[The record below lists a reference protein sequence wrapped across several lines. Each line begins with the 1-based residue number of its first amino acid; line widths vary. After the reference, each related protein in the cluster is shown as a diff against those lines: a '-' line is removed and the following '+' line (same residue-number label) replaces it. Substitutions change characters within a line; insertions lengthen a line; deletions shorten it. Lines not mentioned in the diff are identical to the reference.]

1 MLFYLYMK
9 IKNMVFKKLILLC
22 IIIIILCLFGYNEKF
37 TDIFYKSEIRLRD
50 YQDILSTTE
59 SEIKKLKNKGIS

>member
-1 MLFYLYMK
+1 M
-9 IKNMVFKKLILLC
+9 IFKKLILLC

>member
-1 MLFYLYMK
+1 MK
-9 IKNMVFKKLILLC
+9 IKNMIFKKIILVSIL
-22 IIIIILCLFGYNEKF
+22 IIILCLLMNNVKNEKF

>member
-1 MLFYLYMK
+1 M
-9 IKNMVFKKLILLC
+9 IFKKLILLC
-22 IIIIILCLFGYNEKF
+22 IIIIIICLFSYNEKF

>member
-1 MLFYLYMK
+1 M
-9 IKNMVFKKLILLC
+9 IFKKIILVS
-22 IIIIILCLFGYNEKF
+22 IIIIILCLLMNNVKNEKF

>member
-1 MLFYLYMK
+1 M
-9 IKNMVFKKLILLC
+9 IFKKIILVSIL
-22 IIIIILCLFGYNEKF
+22 IIILCLLMNNIKNEKF

>member
-1 MLFYLYMK
+1 MK

>member
-1 MLFYLYMK
+1 M
-9 IKNMVFKKLILLC
+9 IFKKIILVS
-22 IIIIILCLFGYNEKF
+22 IIIIILCLLMNNIKNEKF

-59 SEIKKLKNKGIS
+59 SEIKKLKNNGIS

>member
-1 MLFYLYMK
+1 MK
-9 IKNMVFKKLILLC
+9 IKNMIFKKIILVS
-22 IIIIILCLFGYNEKF
+22 IFIIILCLLMNNVKNEKF

>member
-1 MLFYLYMK
+1 M
-9 IKNMVFKKLILLC
+9 IFKKIILVS
-22 IIIIILCLFGYNEKF
+22 IFIIILCLLMNNVKNEKF

>member
-1 MLFYLYMK
+1 MLL
-9 IKNMVFKKLILLC
+9 KKLIIILL
-22 IIIIILCLFGYNEKF
+22 IIILLYIGINNEKF

-59 SEIKKLKNKGIS
+59 SEIKKLKNKGIN